1 MFRSTTGEAD
11 DRLCTACG
19 RNPSL
24 GIETQPGK
32 SPISGVTTAAT
43 EELLP
48 DPNREKRTPRKRSHN
63 YFLVKLV
70 AGWLLFLIAIVF
82 TARLLWQGSATVP
95 KSVAAMPVIQDEI
108 ATEDISLLNRARPF
122 LNQTLGGFLSAGTP
136 EERNQFVV
144 NPIETA
150 AKMARFYSLNPL
162 VNIEPQTL
170 TLDDSAVVHL
180 PEGQAIETQWH
191 SSDSR
196 SLDAVFI
203 EDNGEWHLDWDHF
216 ARHSDYPWSLF
227 LAGSGENH
235 GEFRLLARERLAK
248 ERKNAES
255 ISIVFYAP
263 RFGYS
268 NEAGSQSPEFLIP
281 RNTPNG
287 RLLDAAFKLERE
299 GKRPF
304 GVKLHSINPE
314 GLIRVR
320 VKVRRVED
328 DEGRHFELDEVAA
341 CHWYANDAKG
351 VEITEKPAK

>member
-1 MFRSTTGEAD
+1 MFRSTIGEAD

-32 SPISGVTTAAT
+32 SSPS
-43 EELLP
+43 LLP
-48 DPNREKRTPRKRSHN
+48 TSATQEQSSDGNREKRTPRRRSHN

-70 AGWLLFLIAIVF
+70 AGWLLFLIATIF
-82 TARLLWQGSATVP
+82 TARLFWQEGTKEPKPVVATSALQEA
-95 KSVAAMPVIQDEI
+95 SSL
-108 ATEDISLLNRARPF
+108 EDVTLLDQARPF
-122 LNQTLGGFLSAGTP
+122 YNQTLGKFLSAGTP
-136 EERNQFVV
+136 EERNQFVI
-144 NPIETA
+144 NPIATA
-150 AKMARFYSLNPL
+150 AKMARFYTLNPL
-162 VNIEPQTL
+162 VNIEPQSL

-180 PEGQAIETQWH
+180 PAGRAVETQWH
-191 SSDSR
+191 SSDDR

-203 EDNGEWHLDWDHF
+203 EDDGEWHLDWDHF
-216 ARHSDYPWSLF
+216 ARHSDYPWPLF
-227 LAGSGENH
+227 LAGSGEDH
-235 GEFRLLARERLAK
+235 GEFRLLARERLAD
-248 ERKNAES
+248 ERKNADS

-281 RNTPNG
+281 RDTQDG

-304 GVKLHSINPE
+304 GVKLHSMNPE

-320 VKVRRVED
+320 VKVRRIQD
-328 DEGRHFELDEVAA
+328 DQGRHFKLDEIVA
-341 CHWYANDAKG
+341 CHWYASDAKG
-351 VEITEKPAK
+351 LETTGKSVK

>member
-1 MFRSTTGEAD
+1 MRRHPNVHERGRPQPHLAHLGDEASHRIVALFRVRPEHLAIADAAHAALEHRVEAGA
-11 DRLCTACG
+11 R
-19 RNPSL
+19 
-24 GIETQPGK
+24 
-32 SPISGVTTAAT
+32 
-43 EELLP
+43 
-48 DPNREKRTPRKRSHN
+48 
-63 YFLVKLV
+63 V
-70 AGWLLFLIAIVF
+70 AGVREGGDSGEEALVHAE
-82 TARLLWQGSATVP
+82 ARGVER
-95 KSVAAMPVIQDEI
+95 VIE
-108 ATEDISLLNRARPF
+108 AHHGAPRGGETEDPGA
-122 LNQTLGGFLSAGTP
+122 
-136 EERNQFVV
+136 
-144 NPIETA
+144 
-150 AKMARFYSLNPL
+150 
-162 VNIEPQTL
+162 
-170 TLDDSAVVHL
+170 
-180 PEGQAIETQWH
+180 EGQAIETQWH